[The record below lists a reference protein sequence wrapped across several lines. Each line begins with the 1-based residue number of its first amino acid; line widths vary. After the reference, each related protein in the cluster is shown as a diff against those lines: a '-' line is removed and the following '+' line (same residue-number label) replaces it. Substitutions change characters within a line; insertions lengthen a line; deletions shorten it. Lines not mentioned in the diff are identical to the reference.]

1 MESAYVVK
9 LGNLYVCEVGNEV
22 LGNPYYRMASIA
34 REARYLH
41 YNEAKE
47 TAESIG
53 GKVYRV
59 VLEEVKS

>member
-1 MESAYVVK
+1 MENAYVVK
-9 LGNLYVCEVGNEV
+9 LGNLYICEVGNEL
-22 LGNPYYRMASIA
+22 LGNLYYRMTSIA
-34 REARYLH
+34 REAQYLS
-41 YNEAKE
+41 YDKAKE